1 MTKPKDPPG
10 YPGSEAVN
18 KAFVDNMRRIRLE
31 KGLSVEQADAL
42 VAEAMR
48 RDAPSNTPRAIAL
61 VVRELREKRKMSRW
75 ALSRASG
82 LSVCF
87 VVQVERGRANPS
99 LADVARFSLGLECD
113 IVDFVQRIQAVKQ
126 RLDTD
131 RILQKGD

>member
-1 MTKPKDPPG
+1 MCVGFALRKG
-10 YPGSEAVN
+10 FS
-18 KAFVDNMRRIRLE
+18 VD
-31 KGLSVEQADAL
+31 QADAL

-61 VVRELREKRKMSRW
+61 VVRELREKRNMFRW

-82 LSVCF
+82 LSVWF
-87 VVQVERGRANPS
+87 VVQVESGKANPS
-99 LADVARFSLGLECD
+99 LADVARLSLGLECD
-113 IVDFVQRIQAVKQ
+113 IVDFVQLQAVKR